1 MDSRKRS
8 ATFMKHS
15 LAATATWLGSAHF
28 VFDPILE
35 KSTRSDIHTV
45 VAWIVFDVSIL
56 ILATPALAR
65 NKLMRQWFCWGDA
78 LSDRQHQALGHMDL
92 RAFSLTGG
100 ADGYV
105 SRALPYTKRFLGA
118 MLMTLAIGCLLPGGN
133 EPAPIP
139 FAAITA
145 IMLYLVVMNL
155 PLAATVFACALAGRR
170 S

>member
-1 MDSRKRS
+1 MNSRKRS
-8 ATFMKHS
+8 ATLMEHC
-15 LAATATWLGSAHF
+15 LAAMATWLGSAHF
-28 VFDPILE
+28 IFDPILE
-35 KSTRSDIHTV
+35 NSTRSDIHTV
-45 VAWIVFDVSIL
+45 VAWIVVDVSIL

-65 NKLMRQWFCWGDA
+65 NKLMRHWFCWGDA

-92 RAFSLTGG
+92 RAFSLTGR

-118 MLMTLAIGCLLPGGN
+118 MLVTFAIGCLLPGGN

-155 PLAATVFACALAGRR
+155 PLAATLFACALAGRR